1 MNATKFDPLE
11 HYEINPQFSDSECA
25 ALDYV
30 SELTKSKKVD
40 QIHLRVSMRISM
52 SARFTRSFGSSPVST
67 CCNLTNIDLNIG
79 WDGLCRIEPR
89 PRGIT

>member
-1 MNATKFDPLE
+1 MNATKFDALE
-11 HYEINPQFSDSECA
+11 HYETSPQFSDSECA

-40 QIHLRVSMRISM
+40 QIHLRVSVRISI
-52 SARFTRSFGSSPVST
+52 SARFTRAFGSSPVGT
-67 CCNLTNIDLNIG
+67 NLTNIDLNIG

>member
-1 MNATKFDPLE
+1 MNATKFDALE
-11 HYEINPQFSDSECA
+11 HYETSPQFSDSECT

-40 QIHLRVSMRISM
+40 QIHLHASLRISM
-52 SARFTRSFGSSPVST
+52 SARFTRSFRSSPSEHL
-67 CCNLTNIDLNIG
+67 CNLTNIDLNIG